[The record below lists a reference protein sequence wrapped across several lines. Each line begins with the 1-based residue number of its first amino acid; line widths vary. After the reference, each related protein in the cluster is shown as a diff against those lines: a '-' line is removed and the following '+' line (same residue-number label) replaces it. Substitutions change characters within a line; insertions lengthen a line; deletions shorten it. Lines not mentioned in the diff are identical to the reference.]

1 MKKLIFGIAVLTAL
15 VTVSCKKAED
25 MKVQDKDS
33 VTIVTDS
40 AQVDS
45 VKVNTVK

>member
-1 MKKLIFGIAVLTAL
+1 MKKLIFGIAVLSAL
-15 VTVSCKKAED
+15 VTVSCKKTED

-40 AQVDS
+40 
-45 VKVNTVK
+45 VKVDTVK

>member
-1 MKKLIFGIAVLTAL
+1 MKKLIFGIVVLTTL

-45 VKVNTVK
+45 VKVDTVK